1 MFYDV
6 KIELKVS
13 KCLAAIPRTLSKQ
26 GWLHRLRFKT
36 NRKMGGFCWSGGV
49 IIKH

>member
-26 GWLHRLRFKT
+26 GWLHRLFQNLSKD
-36 NRKMGGFCWSGGV
+36 GGV
-49 IIKH
+49 MVEWWGIKH